1 MVERELLQIDLSLC
15 IVAHAHTFTYKT
27 KCNLKPLSCLNLF
40 AYVDRLLW
48 YIYYHFNILQFT
60 NISIL
65 WRLSSSGPT
74 LPPWV
79 EKDVGFR
86 MIYMGKAKV
95 KFASHE
101 ELSLQDGSQVRGVF
115 ARCKAW
121 ALCKHFFPCS

>member
-1 MVERELLQIDLSLC
+1 MGERELLQIDPYLC
-15 IVAHAHTFTYKT
+15 FVAHTHTFTYKT
-27 KCNLKPLSCLNLF
+27 KCNLKPLPCLNLF

-48 YIYYHFNILQFT
+48 HIYHYFNILQFT

-74 LPPWV
+74 PPPWV
-79 EKDVGFR
+79 EKDVGCR

-101 ELSLQDGSQVRGVF
+101 ELSLQDGSQLRGVF
-115 ARCKAW
+115 AKM
-121 ALCKHFFPCS
+121 